1 MSDLII
7 IPARYGSTRF
17 PGKPLAT
24 IGGIAMIE
32 RVVRVAERA
41 SKIAGDTS
49 VLVAI
54 DDQRIFDFVVALGVD
69 AVMTSLSAEN
79 GSARALEA
87 VREKCL
93 APGVVVNL
101 QGDAPFTSSA
111 AIADILKAA
120 RTADAAV
127 VTPLVRLDWAA
138 LDALRETKKHSPFT
152 GTTCIRG
159 RDGHALWF
167 SKAILPAIRD
177 EANLRESQSMSPVW
191 MHIGAYAYR
200 MEALHR
206 FAALPGGEYEHLE
219 GLEQLRLLEAGCPIL
234 TLEAAPSIW
243 PMTGID
249 TPEDADQA
257 TALIEKFGDPLAS
270 L

>member
-1 MSDLII
+1 MSDVII

-17 PGKPLAT
+17 PGKPLAM
-24 IGGIAMIE
+24 IGGVTMIE
-32 RVVRVAERA
+32 RVIRVAARA
-41 SKIAGDTS
+41 AQLAGGTS
-49 VLVAI
+49 VLVAT
-54 DDQRIFDFVVALGVD
+54 DDDRIFSFVATLGVE
-69 AVMTSLSAEN
+69 AVMTSLSADN

-87 VREKCL
+87 ARERHP

-101 QGDAPFTSSA
+101 QGDAPFTASTI
-111 AIADILKAA
+111 IADILKAA

-127 VTPLVRLDWAA
+127 VTPVVRLDWAA
-138 LDALRETKKHSPFT
+138 LDALRETKRHSPFT
-152 GTTCIRG
+152 GTTCIRRQG
-159 RDGHALWF
+159 GHALWF

-177 EANLRESQSMSPVW
+177 EADLRESQSMSPVW

-200 MEALHR
+200 LDALHH
-206 FAALPGGEYEHLE
+206 FAALPCGEYERLE

-234 TLEAAPSIW
+234 TLETPPSIW

-249 TPEDADQA
+249 TPEDADHA
-257 TALIEKFGDPLAS
+257 TALIEKFGDPLHS